1 MLNTLFVR
9 GEAFHTGSERKERD
23 MWLLAQSPHR
33 YYHREE
39 LLLYLF
45 PAGEAREVPEEVG
58 QLLLRAHP
66 NKFALVDFESYGA
79 ESSRG
84 TGMEAPPQDRAV
96 RRAGKPRKVS
106 QTSTSKRGAK

>member
-1 MLNTLFVR
+1 
-9 GEAFHTGSERKERD
+9 

-39 LLLYLF
+39 QKLYLF
-45 PAGEAREVPEEVG
+45 PAGEAREVPEGVG

-66 NKFALVDFESYGA
+66 DKFALADFEGYGA

-96 RRAGKPRKVS
+96 RRAGRPRKVS
-106 QTSTSKRGAK
+106 QTSTSRRGAKE